1 MVRKIRLTEYLKG
14 YDAMSDGE
22 RKDYLKRVGEWL
34 AGDGKRLAAATDR
47 PMAKAQNIMLLSSR
61 WSKDDCMAFYEGT
74 LLLSALAGVADTWLP
89 TQLYAK
95 SAYRAVR
102 QMVMLL
108 SNPDVRQGGHGD
120 RHLGAGASPHDHLK
134 VPTPQGGGAASHY
147 NHEPKRAAGAGA
159 ELPQALPG
167 GRGDRHLGA
176 GASPQDHQSSP
187 KDHQASPQDHQAS
200 PEDQSG
206 LVPVRPRHIDQY
218 VHLLPQKTQERASQ
232 VKGLLRDLD
241 DAREKARLLMEAG
254 EHPDKL
260 ELWARKATRL
270 DNAVKSIYRELDSE
284 WAKIVKQGRVWVDDL
299 GNAHVKPLPQP
310 LPKGEGEDCA
320 TEAAGAA
327 AQELTSEQ
335 KHRRRELRK
344 FLTDTRRGNGDTREE
359 HVIKWKENFKE
370 YLTLEPKE
378 KALDDQKIIE
388 AMKHY
393 NISLS
398 PALPKREGRINS
410 LSL

>member
-1 MVRKIRLTEYLKG
+1 MIRKIKLTEYLKG
-14 YDAMSDGE
+14 YDAMNDGE

-61 WSKDDCMAFYEGT
+61 WSKEDCMAFYEGT
-74 LLLSALAGVADTWLP
+74 LLLSALAGVAETWLP

-102 QMVMLL
+102 QMVTLL
-108 SNPDVRQGGHGD
+108 SNPDARQE
-120 RHLGAGASPHDHLK
+120 K
-134 VPTPQGGGAASHY
+134 VPTPQGEGSAAHY

-159 ELPQALPG
+159 ELPQALPSPDD
-167 GRGDRHLGA
+167 GRGDRHLGT
-176 GASPQDHQSSP
+176 GASPE
-187 KDHQASPQDHQAS
+187 DHQASPQDHQAS
-200 PEDQSG
+200 PQGQPG
-206 LVPVRPRHIDQY
+206 LVPVRPKHIDQY

-241 DAREKARLLMEAG
+241 DAREKARLLMDMKDS
-254 EHPDKL
+254 PDKI
-260 ELWARKATRL
+260 ELWARHVTRL

-284 WAKIVKQGRVWVDDL
+284 WDKLVKQGMVGVDDL
-299 GNAHVKPLPQP
+299 GNAYVRPTPDPSQA
-310 LPKGEGEDCA
+310 GGEDDA
-320 TEAAGAA
+320 TEAAG
-327 AQELTSEQ
+327 LTSEQ

-344 FLTDTRRGNGDTREE
+344 WLTDTRRGNGDTREE

-378 KALDDQKIIE
+378 KALADQKIIE

-393 NISLS
+393 NILE
-398 PALPKREGRINS
+398 KRT
-410 LSL
+410 L

>member
-1 MVRKIRLTEYLKG
+1 MIRKIKLTEYLKG
-14 YDAMSDGE
+14 YDAMNDGE

-61 WSKDDCMAFYEGT
+61 WSKEDCMAFYEGT

-95 SAYRAVR
+95 SAYRAIR
-102 QMVMLL
+102 QMVALL
-108 SNPDVRQGGHGD
+108 SNPDARQEE
-120 RHLGAGASPHDHLK
+120 
-134 VPTPQGGGAASHY
+134 VPTPQGEGAAVHY
-147 NHEPKRAAGAGA
+147 NHEPNRAAGAGA
-159 ELPQALPG
+159 ELPQALPSPDVDVH
-167 GRGDRHLGA
+167 RVTIDAHGA
-176 GASPQDHQSSP
+176 ASVSQSQQTTATEKS
-187 KDHQASPQDHQAS
+187 AEA
-200 PEDQSG
+200 

-218 VHLLPQKTQERASQ
+218 VHLMPQKTQERASQ

-241 DAREKARLLMEAG
+241 DAREKARLLMDMG
-254 EHPDKL
+254 DNPDKI
-260 ELWARKATRL
+260 ELWARHVTRL

-284 WAKIVKQGRVWVDDL
+284 WDKLVKQGRVEVDDL

-310 LPKGEGEDCA
+310 LPKGEGEDGA

-359 HVIKWKENFKE
+359 HVTKWKENFKE

-378 KALDDQKIIE
+378 KALADHKIVE

-393 NISLS
+393 NIG
-398 PALPKREGRINS
+398 AI
-410 LSL
+410 

>member
-1 MVRKIRLTEYLKG
+1 MIRKIKLTEYLKG
-14 YDAMSDGE
+14 YDAMNDGE

-47 PMAKAQNIMLLSSR
+47 PMAKAQNIMMLSSR
-61 WSKDDCMAFYEGT
+61 WSKEDCMAFYEGT
-74 LLLSALAGVADTWLP
+74 LLLSALAGVAETWLP

-95 SAYRAVR
+95 SAYRAIR
-102 QMVMLL
+102 QMVTLL
-108 SNPDVRQGGHGD
+108 SNPDARQGGRGD
-120 RHLGAGASPHDHLK
+120 RHLRAGASPHDHL
-134 VPTPQGGGAASHY
+134 GA
-147 NHEPKRAAGAGA
+147 N
-159 ELPQALPG
+159 
-167 GRGDRHLGA
+167 
-176 GASPQDHQSSP
+176 PQDHQANP
-187 KDHQASPQDHQAS
+187 QDHQANPQDHPGANPQDHQANPQVHQANPQDHQAS
-200 PEDQSG
+200 PEDHQASPQDQPG
-206 LVPVRPRHIDQY
+206 LVPVRPKHIDQY
-218 VHLLPQKTQERASQ
+218 VHLLPQKTQDRASQ

-241 DAREKARLLMEAG
+241 DAREKARLLMDMG
-254 EHPDKL
+254 DSPDKI
-260 ELWARKATRL
+260 ELWARHVTRL

-284 WAKIVKQGRVWVDDL
+284 WDKLVKQGRVWVDDL

-310 LPKGEGEDCA
+310 LPKGEGEDGA

-359 HVIKWKENFKE
+359 HVNKWKENFKE

-378 KALDDQKIIE
+378 KALADQKIIE

-393 NISLS
+393 NIG
-398 PALPKREGRINS
+398 AI
-410 LSL
+410 

>member
-1 MVRKIRLTEYLKG
+1 MALCILREKETEMIRKIKTTEYLKG
-14 YDAMSDGE
+14 YGSMGDGE

-34 AGDGKRLAAATDR
+34 AGDGKHLTEATDR

-61 WSKDDCMAFYEGT
+61 WSKDDCEAFREGT

-102 QMVMLL
+102 QMVSLL
-108 SNPDVRQGGHGD
+108 SNPDARQ
-120 RHLGAGASPHDHLK
+120 AT
-134 VPTPQGGGAASHY
+134 VPAPQGGGAASHY

-159 ELPQALPG
+159 EHPQALP
-167 GRGDRHLGA
+167 A
-176 GASPQDHQSSP
+176 PAVAPVANP
-187 KDHQASPQDHQAS
+187 HQAHAAVSPGES
-200 PEDQSG
+200 PI
-206 LVPVRPRHIDQY
+206 PVRPRHIDQY
-218 VHLLPQKTQERASQ
+218 VHLLPQKTQERALQ

-241 DAREKARLLMEAG
+241 EAREKARLLMEAG
-254 EHPDKL
+254 EHPDKI
-260 ELWARKATRL
+260 ELWAGKATRL
-270 DNAVKSIYRELDSE
+270 DNAVKGIYRELDSE
-284 WAKIVKQGRVWVDDL
+284 WGKLVKQGGVGVDDL
-299 GNAHVKPLPQP
+299 GNAYVRK
-310 LPKGEGEDCA
+310 KGGMVDGDGSSA
-320 TEAAGAA
+320 AAGAA

-344 FLTDTRRGNGDTREE
+344 FLVDTRRGNGDTREE

-378 KALDDQKIIE
+378 KALADQKIIE

-393 NISLS
+393 NILE
-398 PALPKREGRINS
+398 KRI
-410 LSL
+410 L

>member
-1 MVRKIRLTEYLKG
+1 MVRKIKLTEYLKG

-34 AGDGKRLAAATDR
+34 TGDGKRLAAATDR

-95 SAYRAVR
+95 SAYRAIR
-102 QMVMLL
+102 QMMTLL
-108 SNPDVRQGGHGD
+108 SNPDARQEK
-120 RHLGAGASPHDHLK
+120 A
-134 VPTPQGGGAASHY
+134 PTPQGGGAAAHY

-159 ELPQALPG
+159 GLPQALPSPDVD

-176 GASPQDHQSSP
+176 GASPQDHQ
-187 KDHQASPQDHQAS
+187 AS
-200 PEDQSG
+200 PEDQPG

-218 VHLLPQKTQERASQ
+218 VHLMPQKTQERASQ

-254 EHPDKL
+254 EHPDKI

-270 DNAVKSIYRELDSE
+270 DNALKSIYRELDSE
-284 WAKIVKQGRVWVDDL
+284 WAKLVKQGRVWVDDL

-393 NISLS
+393 DISLS
-398 PALPKREGRINS
+398 PALPKREGRVGAS
-410 LSL
+410 PDPSKRKGE

>member
-1 MVRKIRLTEYLKG
+1 MVRKIKLTEYLKG
-14 YDAMSDGE
+14 YYAMSDGE

-102 QMVMLL
+102 QMMTLL
-108 SNPDVRQGGHGD
+108 SNPQGGHGD
-120 RHLGAGASPHDHLK
+120 WHLRAGASPHDHLE
-134 VPTPQGGGAASHY
+134 VPTPQGGGAAAHY

-159 ELPQALPG
+159 GHPQALPSPDVD
-167 GRGDRHLGA
+167 GRGDRHLVA
-176 GASPQDHQSSP
+176 G
-187 KDHQASPQDHQAS
+187 ASPQDHQAS
-200 PEDQSG
+200 PEDQPG

-218 VHLLPQKTQERASQ
+218 VHLMPQKTQERASQ

-254 EHPDKL
+254 EHPDKI

-284 WAKIVKQGRVWVDDL
+284 WDKLVKQGRVGVDDL
-299 GNAHVKPLPQP
+299 GNAYVKPLPQP

-378 KALDDQKIIE
+378 KALADQKIIE

-393 NISLS
+393 NIG
-398 PALPKREGRINS
+398 AI
-410 LSL
+410 